1 MISIQS
7 SKTFKVLE
15 NRNFIFSQLET
26 SSNPRDGAQEDFRK
40 KNAQNAESN
49 DFQGSEKTNLW
60 FTVRPL
66 F

>member
-40 KNAQNAESN
+40 KKMLKTQNPMISKVLKKLTH
-49 DFQGSEKTNLW
+49 DLQ
-60 FTVRPL
+60 
-66 F
+66 